1 MNNRGGCKGQTA
13 EYHGPLFGR
22 NTRPPLNHQQND
34 ERLDY
39 GCVTASARLVRE
51 AMMMFKSVADSL
63 TLGRVCRPVPTNNN
77 LALESRRII

>member
-13 EYHGPLFGR
+13 EYHGPLAGR
-22 NTRPPLNHQQND
+22 NTWPPINHQQND

-51 AMMMFKSVADSL
+51 AGDTRKVQELLPADSL
-63 TLGRVCRPVPTNNN
+63 TRGPVCRPAPTIKK
-77 LALESRRII
+77 RRAR

>member
-1 MNNRGGCKGQTA
+1 M
-13 EYHGPLFGR
+13 
-22 NTRPPLNHQQND
+22 
-34 ERLDY
+34 
-39 GCVTASARLVRE
+39 TASARLVRE